1 MCVHIL
7 IIIISLHNYVVLEY
21 TDVHVLIDFWI
32 ICFQGR
38 NKVRITEVTY
48 CKESI
53 TPDNVYIID
62 NGLEIVQVNLVNR
75 FSC

>member
-1 MCVHIL
+1 MGVHIL
-7 IIIISLHNYVVLEY
+7 VIIISLCNYVVLHR
-21 TDVHVLIDFWI
+21 DVHVLIDFWI